1 VAPATA
7 PLMGPTPR
15 RLRRF
20 AGRVLGLE
28 RYLNRPGDG
37 RRRPL
42 IAARHLLWAQ
52 IIGEILRQG
61 AYHAIEFLVRSRARG
76 VLGVGRPFGDDAL
89 AYFTERL
96 DVQAT
101 RRALAG
107 ALKRAKRNKAFENS
121 RFIGLAL
128 DGSGTGRCQ
137 EAGCPLCRPIRHA
150 ERGVVGHLH
159 ALSLLSI
166 VGTGLVLPV
175 DVEPYGPGDSELAAS
190 RRLLERAHGHLG
202 ARFADYLVADS
213 LYAAAPFLNRVRQ
226 LGLRAVVRLK
236 ENLPELARAVEAR
249 FASRPPDEVFKHGD
263 DRVEVWD
270 ADDFDPWEGLDW
282 PTVRVLR
289 YRQHKPDGTVVQADW
304 LTDFPPAQ
312 VGSRALY
319 GLAKSRWEIENGGF
333 NDAKNRYGLE
343 RIRHHHENS
352 LLIGW
357 LLVCLALVIE
367 RLYRL
372 RFLHRGGRRPRSAID
387 LLRCLWLALGAPRTV
402 DTG

>member
-1 VAPATA
+1 MAPTTT
-7 PLMGPTPR
+7 PLIGATPR

-28 RYLNRPGDG
+28 RYLRQPGDG

-42 IAARHLLWAQ
+42 IAARHLVWAQ
-52 IIGEILRQG
+52 IMGEILRQG
-61 AYHAIEFLVRSRARG
+61 AFHAIEFLVRSRARAA
-76 VLGVGRPFGDDAL
+76 LAVGRAFGDDAL

-96 DVQAT
+96 DVRVT

-121 RFIGLAL
+121 RFVGLAL
-128 DGSGTGRCQ
+128 DGTGTGRCQ
-137 EAGCPLCRPIRHA
+137 QAGCRLCRPIRHA
-150 ERGVVGHLH
+150 ERGVVGQLH
-159 ALSLLSI
+159 ALSLLSV

-190 RRLLERAHGHLG
+190 QRLLERAHGHLG

-213 LYAAAPFLNRVRQ
+213 LYAAAPFLNRVGQ
-226 LGLRAVVRLK
+226 LSLRVVVRLK
-236 ENLPELARAVEAR
+236 ANVPELLRAVEAR
-249 FASRPPDEVFKHGD
+249 FAGRAPDLVFAHGG

-270 ADDFDPWEGLDW
+270 VNDFDPWDGLDW
-282 PTVRVLR
+282 TTVRVIR
-289 YRQHKPDGTVVQADW
+289 YRQHKPDGTTVQADW
-304 LTDFPPAQ
+304 LTDFPAAQ

-319 GLAKSRWEIENGGF
+319 GLAKSRWEIENNGF

-357 LLVCLALVIE
+357 LLICLALVIE
-367 RLYRL
+367 RLYRQ
-372 RFLHRGGRRPRSAID
+372 RFLHRGGRPPRSAIE
-387 LLRCLWLALGAPRTV
+387 LLRCLWLALGAPRAL

>member
-1 VAPATA
+1 
-7 PLMGPTPR
+7 M
-15 RLRRF
+15 
-20 AGRVLGLE
+20 
-28 RYLNRPGDG
+28 NRPGDG
-37 RRRPL
+37 RRRPQ

-52 IIGEILRQG
+52 IISEVLRQG
-61 AYHAIEFLVRSRARG
+61 AFHAIEFLVRSRARPA
-76 VLGVGRPFGDDAL
+76 LGVARPFGDDAL

-96 DVQAT
+96 DVSAM

-121 RFIGLAL
+121 RFVGLAL
-128 DGSGTGRCQ
+128 DGTGTGRCQ
-137 EAGCPLCRPIRHA
+137 AVGCRLCRPIWHA
-150 ERGVVGHLH
+150 ERGVVGHVH

-166 VGTGLVLPV
+166 VGTGVVLPV

-190 RRLLERAHGHLG
+190 QRLLERAHEHLG
-202 ARFADYLVADS
+202 PRFADHVVADG
-213 LYAAAPFLNRVRQ
+213 LYAAAPFLNRVRR

-236 ENLPELARAVEAR
+236 ENLPDLARAAQVR
-249 FASRPPDEVFKHGD
+249 FDGRAPDLVFEHGG

-270 ADDFDPWEGLDW
+270 AADFDPWGQLVW
-282 PTVRVLR
+282 STVRVIR
-289 YRQHKPDGTVVQADW
+289 YRQHKRNGTTVQADW
-304 LTDFPPAQ
+304 LTDYPTAQ

-319 GLAKSRWEIENGGF
+319 ALAKSRWEIENGVF

-357 LLVCLALVIE
+357 LLICLSLVIE

-372 RFLHRGGRRPRSAID
+372 RFLHRGGHHPRSAIA
-387 LLRCLWLALGAPRTV
+387 LVRSLWLALGAPRLANSS
-402 DTG
+402 